1 MDLLS
6 GLNKEQKEAV
16 LHNEGPLLILAGAGS
31 GKTRVLTH
39 RIAYLIREHGVP
51 PYGILAITF
60 TNKAAREMRD
70 RIDGLIGDLSNDM
83 WVGTFHSV
91 CIRILRRDIE
101 KLGYDRSFVIYDTQD
116 QQVVVKECLKELNIN
131 EKNFPPKSVLE
142 TIGKQKN
149 ELIDAAHFEKLFA
162 SDFRLGKISRIYN
175 LYEKKLKN
183 NNALDFDDI
192 IMHTIKLFEQ
202 FPEVLSFYQRKF
214 RYVLVDEY
222 QDTNTAQYMLV
233 RKLSEAHGNLC
244 VVGDDDQCFI
254 EGTKIRTE
262 NGEKPVEDL
271 VGGDVLICASGRGNV
286 MKGTAEKIISKKY
299 SGPVIKITTQRGT
312 KLQATPNHIGFAKL
326 NARPDIYFVY
336 LMYKRGKGYRIGQT
350 QGVRSRKG
358 ETTNGIFFRLNQEHG
373 DKMWI
378 LEICE
383 SREKACF
390 LEQLYAFK
398 YGIPTTVFHDK
409 GRDSA
414 ITQKSIDAIFNE
426 IDTEA
431 RAEELMEDLMIFPEY
446 PHHICNAVIRG
457 ETVRQIINISAFGG
471 GKTGRDSGWY
481 GHRISL
487 NTSGEGLK
495 GEYKEE
501 RIPVRSGQ
509 RNTWRIET
517 ERIEYDEA
525 NSYATKIAALG
536 EEMEIVKK
544 ARLTDE
550 TSFNYMPFSHMK
562 PSMTV
567 AVFQDGR
574 IVEDIITNV
583 EVLWYNGNVF
593 DISVPKLRQYIAN
606 GMAVHNSIYGWRG
619 ANIRNILD
627 FEMDF
632 KGCKTVK
639 LEQNYRST
647 QNILDAANNVIA
659 NNTGRKRKK
668 LWTDSSGG
676 NKIVMCEN
684 ENEHEEALYTAREI
698 QRLITDEDRKYKDF
712 AVLYRINAQSRVLEE
727 MLMREGIPYKIVGGQ
742 KFYDRKEIKD
752 IIAYLRLIQNPTDN
766 VSLKRVINVPKRGIG
781 DTTVETAEAIA
792 LESEVSIFSVISNAD
807 EIPSLR
813 RAAQKLSNFSG
824 MIMKLRTMREGM
836 GISELL
842 DMVVD
847 DTGIMREYEIENT
860 VEAQSRI
867 ENIKEL
873 KSVALEFEKQSEDTS
888 LEEFLAHISLVS
900 DLDNLEEEQDY
911 VVLMTMHSAKGLEFP
926 VVFIPGME
934 EGVFPG
940 YRAITEGPE
949 QLEEERRLCY
959 VGITRA
965 RERLYLSNARFR
977 TLFGNSSYN
986 KPSRFLSEIPEELVD
1001 YPFKSEGSKPAAET
1015 AGWSRVQTRISGQT
1029 WGGTPKNSTGYS
1041 NTPTSSQ
1048 AQTWSTTQ
1056 SWGASQSRGRVQT
1069 SVNESKPAAAG
1080 SLKDLLGSKLVTRGF
1095 GNTAGQT
1102 DNASAGFGHAADTG
1116 FGASKAAGANQ
1127 ADFVVGEKVE
1137 HKKFG
1142 KGTVSKATPD
1152 KGDQMLEIQFEGA
1165 GMKRLMASMA
1175 NLKRLD

>member
-1 MDLLS
+1 MDLLN

-39 RIAYLIREHGVP
+39 RIAYLISEHGVP
-51 PYGILAITF
+51 PYCILAITF
-60 TNKAAREMRD
+60 TNKAAREMRE

-83 WVGTFHSV
+83 WVGTFHSI

-116 QQVVVKECLKELNIN
+116 QQVVIKECLKELNIN
-131 EKNFPPKSVLE
+131 DKNFPPKSVLE
-142 TIGKQKN
+142 AISKQKN
-149 ELIDAAHFEKLFA
+149 ELIDAARFEKLFA
-162 SDFRLGKISRIYN
+162 SDFRLGKISKLYS

-192 IMHTIKLFEQ
+192 IMNAIKLFEQ
-202 FPEVLSFYQRKF
+202 YPEVLNFYQRKF
-214 RYVLVDEY
+214 RYIMVDEY

-244 VVGDDDQCFI
+244 VVGDDDQGI
-254 EGTKIRTE
+254 
-262 NGEKPVEDL
+262 
-271 VGGDVLICASGRGNV
+271 
-286 MKGTAEKIISKKY
+286 Y
-299 SGPVIKITTQRGT
+299 S
-312 KLQATPNHIGFAKL
+312 
-326 NARPDIYFVY
+326 
-336 LMYKRGKGYRIGQT
+336 
-350 QGVRSRKG
+350 
-358 ETTNGIFFRLNQEHG
+358 
-373 DKMWI
+373 
-378 LEICE
+378 
-383 SREKACF
+383 
-390 LEQLYAFK
+390 
-398 YGIPTTVFHDK
+398 
-409 GRDSA
+409 
-414 ITQKSIDAIFNE
+414 
-426 IDTEA
+426 
-431 RAEELMEDLMIFPEY
+431 
-446 PHHICNAVIRG
+446 
-457 ETVRQIINISAFGG
+457 
-471 GKTGRDSGWY
+471 
-481 GHRISL
+481 
-487 NTSGEGLK
+487 
-495 GEYKEE
+495 
-501 RIPVRSGQ
+501 
-509 RNTWRIET
+509 
-517 ERIEYDEA
+517 
-525 NSYATKIAALG
+525 
-536 EEMEIVKK
+536 
-544 ARLTDE
+544 
-550 TSFNYMPFSHMK
+550 
-562 PSMTV
+562 
-567 AVFQDGR
+567 
-574 IVEDIITNV
+574 
-583 EVLWYNGNVF
+583 
-593 DISVPKLRQYIAN
+593 
-606 GMAVHNSIYGWRG
+606 WRG

-627 FEMDF
+627 FEKDF
-632 KGCKTVK
+632 KGCRTVK

-647 QNILDAANNVIA
+647 QIILDAANNVIT

-668 LWTDSSGG
+668 LWTDNKGG

-698 QRLITDEDRKYKDF
+698 QRLTTDEDRKYKDF

-752 IIAYLRLIQNPTDN
+752 IIAYLRLIQNPADN

-781 DTTVETAEAIA
+781 DTTVDTSENLA
-792 LESEVSIFSVISNAD
+792 LESGVSIFSVISNAD
-807 EIPSLR
+807 EIPALK
-813 RAAQKLSNFSG
+813 RAAQKLSNFSS
-824 MIMKLRTMREGM
+824 MIMKLRTMKENM

-842 DMVVD
+842 EMVVD

-860 VEAQSRI
+860 VEAQSRM

-873 KSVALEFEKQSEDTS
+873 RSVAMEFEKQSEDTS

-965 RERLYLSNARFR
+965 REKLYLSNARFR

-1001 YPFKSEGSKPAAET
+1001 YPFKSSDSFSQGSDS
-1015 AGWSRVQTRISGQT
+1015 AGWGKAKAWDSQKS
-1029 WGGTPKNSTGYS
+1029 WGGYSSTL
-1041 NTPTSSQ
+1041 TSSP

-1056 SWGASQSRGRVQT
+1056 SWGASQSRNTAQA
-1069 SVNESKPAAAG
+1069 SVNESKPTASG
-1080 SLKDLLGSKLVTRGF
+1080 SLKDLLGSKLVSRGF
-1095 GNTAGQT
+1095 GSTTGQAGTGPAGSGLKPGTGSGTPATAGSNRAEAT
-1102 DNASAGFGHAADTG
+1102 DFS
-1116 FGASKAAGANQ
+1116 
-1127 ADFVVGEKVE
+1127 VGEKVE

-1152 KGDQMLEIQFEGA
+1152 NGDQMLEIQFEGA

-1175 NLKRLD
+1175 NLKKLD